1 VLTTKEVAMIG
12 RSKPP
17 LIELMSRILNAA
29 TRTGRAIENWV
40 RAEKELSDEPAVG
53 KHVLGQT

>member
-17 LIELMSRILNAA
+17 FIELMSRLFNAA
-29 TRTGRAIENWV
+29 AKTGRIIENWV
-40 RAEKELSDEPAVG
+40 RAEKELSNEPAVG
-53 KHVLGQT
+53 RHVLGQT